1 MRKRHQGDRECIC
14 LSKGALRA
22 IASGLTESKLD
33 LDQISEFKLNLSG
46 CPNTCGQHMVADL
59 GFYGQVG
66 RKDRRMFP
74 AYVVVAGA
82 VVGGGESRLART
94 LGRVSARDLPG
105 FVCDVL
111 KMWVQ
116 QKSRFNSFVAYVDAE
131 GAEDIRNIC
140 ERYRNIPDF
149 EHDRSYF
156 FDWGASEPFSLV
168 GKGLGECS
176 AGLFDL
182 IDVDLKQIRNA
193 RKELAPAPPDHAVGE
208 ILYRMA
214 LSSARML
221 LVTRGIEA
229 KSDTPVF
236 ADFSKHFISAGLVDQ
251 RFQGVIEAAEEKD
264 FVAFRLIASEVGAL
278 AEAVENLY
286 ASMDNSLRFP
296 TAVANTAAG

>member
-1 MRKRHQGDRECIC
+1 MHLLVQGSTPGNCQRVDRVEARSRSDFRIQTQP
-14 LSKGALRA
+14 LRMPEYLRA
-22 IASGLTESKLD
+22 THGRRPRLLWAGRTQRPANVS
-33 LDQISEFKLNLSG
+33 
-46 CPNTCGQHMVADL
+46 A
-59 GFYGQVG
+59 YG
-66 RKDRRMFP
+66 
-74 AYVVVAGA
+74 VVAGA